1 MTGATSRAPSGL
13 RVYYLLFDLKREGAR
28 YFTARNSTGILL
40 SFKFSSARPSTTFP
54 GRQRGCTLFLLKCIT
69 TKPDEKGNRT
79 EVPRIRWSVFRI
91 FIRPHL
97 KSNTC
102 KHVTIYT
109 LDFCVQTAE
118 RIPHGQ
124 TVACS
129 YVTQLFISQG
139 NALSRNL

>member
-79 EVPRIRWSVFRI
+79 EVPRIRRSVFRI

-109 LDFCVQTAE
+109 LDFCGPDCRAHTA
-118 RIPHGQ
+118 RLNCSLQ
-124 TVACS
+124 LCYTVI
-129 YVTQLFISQG
+129 YFTRKRSQP
-139 NALSRNL
+139 